1 MTPHTSL
8 PLRAIVVGGGVAGLA
23 SASYLA
29 RGGAHVTLFEKADRL
44 GGRAST
50 DTRLGFALNRGVH
63 ALYSGG
69 PASSVL
75 RELGVRYTHGSPSH
89 VLARDGDGLKPF
101 PATALDLVSTDLLG
115 AADKRELLGAF
126 LRVSMLKPER
136 LAHASVVDWVNSAAQ
151 RPKVRQLLM
160 STARVY
166 LYTMALDLASAD
178 AFVARLQQTLKHP
191 IHYVNDGWQSL
202 VHGLRDAARIAGVD
216 IQTSA
221 SVETVRVGDARAS
234 GVRLYDG
241 REIPADAVIV
251 AATPDDVLRLLP
263 RRSAPR
269 LEQAMATTLP
279 VYTACLDVAL
289 NRLPRPQHPV
299 VFDFE
304 RPRFMTVQSQFAR
317 LAPAGGAVLHA
328 FYQQDPRQPTD
339 PRQARAELEAL
350 VDEAQPGWQ
359 ALTVERRFLPH
370 LQASGALPMARLG
383 GLAGRTKHR
392 SQDIDNLYFAGDWVG
407 PEGYLVDASLAS
419 ARASARQLLEVEAEA
434 PVLQAA

>member
-1 MTPHTSL
+1 MTLHTSL
-8 PLRAIVVGGGVAGLA
+8 PLRTIVVGGGVAGLA
-23 SASYLA
+23 SAAYLA
-29 RGGAHVTLFEKADRL
+29 RGGAHVTLFEKADSL

-50 DTRLGFALNRGVH
+50 DRQSGFALNRGVH
-63 ALYSGG
+63 ALYTGG

-75 RELGVRYTHGSPSH
+75 RELGVRYSHGSPSH
-89 VLARDGDGLKPF
+89 VLVRDGDGLKPF

-115 AADKRELLGAF
+115 AADKRELLGVF

-136 LAHASVVDWVNSAAQ
+136 LAHTSVVDWVSSAAQ
-151 RPKVRQLLM
+151 RPRVRQLLV

-166 LYTMALDLASAD
+166 LYTTALDIASAD

-202 VHGLRDAARIAGVD
+202 VFGLHDAARTAGVD

-221 SVETVRVGDARAS
+221 SVETVRVDDGRAT

-241 REIPADAVIV
+241 REVPAAAVLV
-251 AATPDDVLRLLP
+251 ATTPDDVLRLLP
-263 RRSAPR
+263 RGAAPR
-269 LEQAMATTLP
+269 FEQAVDAILP
-279 VYTACLDVAL
+279 VYVPCLDLAL
-289 NRLPRPQHPV
+289 NSLPAPQHPV

-328 FYQQDPRQPTD
+328 FYQQDARELAD
-339 PRQARAELEAL
+339 PHQALAELEAF

-359 ALTVERRFLPH
+359 SLTVERRFLPH
-370 LQASGALPMARLG
+370 MQASGALPLARLG

-407 PEGYLVDASLAS
+407 PQGYLVDASLAS
-419 ARASARQLLEVEAEA
+419 ARASALQLLELEAEGA
-434 PVLQAA
+434 ALQAA